1 MNISSRPMVVLFNF
15 CRKIT
20 NNFLILLV
28 FFLVFAN
35 FTGCNIKK
43 GKNQNKEIADQLNEA
58 LSNNNT
64 EQSRQTEQQKS
75 SHFWQVRVEVRISES
90 RDLLR

>member
-1 MNISSRPMVVLFNF
+1 MKQGIMRM
-15 CRKIT
+15 
-20 NNFLILLV
+20 
-28 FFLVFAN
+28 
-35 FTGCNIKK
+35 
-43 GKNQNKEIADQLNEA
+43 
-58 LSNNNT
+58 T

>member
-1 MNISSRPMVVLFNF
+1 MRM
-15 CRKIT
+15 
-20 NNFLILLV
+20 
-28 FFLVFAN
+28 
-35 FTGCNIKK
+35 
-43 GKNQNKEIADQLNEA
+43 
-58 LSNNNT
+58 T